1 MDEEEEDLF
10 VPGSSYIKLLSLTP
24 SYVLGGILY
33 SVFEITLQIY
43 SHHDYT
49 DMGFFVVE
57 CHVKVQLE
65 NLIPNYRENIKAKVQ
80 RKTKA
85 QPIFRKTVGQRS

>member
-24 SYVLGGILY
+24 ACVLGGILY
-33 SVFEITLQIY
+33 SVFEVT
-43 SHHDYT
+43 
-49 DMGFFVVE
+49 FFIVE

-65 NLIPNYRENIKAKVQ
+65 NVIPNYRKNIKAKVQ